1 MAAITPWTGFKREID
16 RLFDRIANDDW
27 DLPAVMRVGDWGPTL
42 DFSESKDAYVAKVEV
57 PGIDPKAVQ
66 VTVDNGVLTLR
77 GEKRQEKE
85 QKDEHYYRVERSYGS
100 FTRSVRL
107 PGPVDSGKISATSK
121 NGVLTVTLPKTA
133 AAKGTE
139 IPVTIE

>member
-16 RLFDRIANDDW
+16 RLFDRMANDDW
-27 DLPAVMRVGDWGPTL
+27 DLPALMRGGDWMPTL
-42 DFSESKDAYVAKVEV
+42 DFSESKDAYVVKVEV